1 MSFIFNITLSELFLN
16 KTHIAQSSQV
26 YLYNAFHNID
36 CIKAASR
43 YQTKQQLKKKHPR
56 LIELFKGINEWS
68 INLNTPL
75 VHLTMMLTC

>member
-16 KTHIAQSSQV
+16 SCLIKTHIAQSSQV

-43 YQTKQQLKKKHPR
+43 YQTKQQLKKTSTFDR
-56 LIELFKGINEWS
+56 A
-68 INLNTPL
+68 
-75 VHLTMMLTC
+75 V